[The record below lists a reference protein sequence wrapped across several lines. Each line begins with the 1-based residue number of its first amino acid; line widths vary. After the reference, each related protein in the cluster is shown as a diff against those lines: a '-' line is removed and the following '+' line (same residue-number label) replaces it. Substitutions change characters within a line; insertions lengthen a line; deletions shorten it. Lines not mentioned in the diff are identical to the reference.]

1 MEFFA
6 LSGLVNAVAAIGL
19 AAFIYSRSPQDPRH
33 RTFGYFGISSAIWSF
48 GYFLWH
54 ISETPEGALFNIRL
68 LMAGAI
74 FIPVTFLHHVLYL
87 LKAVDS
93 HRRLII
99 VNYGLGGIFF
109 LSNLTPSFVSAVHP
123 ISIFPFWGIPG
134 IAFHL
139 CMLWWFGLVV
149 YAHYLLAQAFL
160 QERGLRRRQFLF
172 LLVGSLIGYIGGAT
186 NFPLWY
192 GIEVLPYGTVGFALY
207 IALVAY
213 TLMKFHWLD
222 FSIYVE
228 KSLSYFAL
236 MLLISQ
242 PVYPALLL
250 AQKSV
255 FGTINLRYSLVQ
267 LVLHIFTVMGAYHM
281 KVGTKGAVARTI
293 LKGREMRLQVL
304 EQFSAKVSHSQDL
317 RELGSNIIET
327 IGQGVGA
334 SHAALFIF
342 DYDTDRFDRVAS
354 FGFSPDHPI
363 LNMQWT
369 LTDDIPQL
377 LLFAQN
383 RVSVDELLQVHE
395 KDSWEREIALELD
408 RLGIGWCFPLFGN
421 GQLLGFL
428 ALGPVGAELLRM
440 LGGKA
445 VWNTLIQES
454 TLALENVV
462 LRNEVR
468 RSHHLLRQIDRCRS
482 LEVMTRGL
490 TQELETPLTSMKAL
504 VQLARLR
511 EDDMEFTKCME
522 KVVGRDLQ
530 TIKQLTNEI
539 RGYVQSVSQ
548 ALPSRVYVHEIL
560 DVSLAFLAAHPAFRK
575 VLVEKAYFDAL
586 PALTIDRQGLLQAI
600 FNGLLFFLKD
610 GTVGERGLHVET
622 KANLCSSGKT
632 LVSVRFLWKTPE
644 TFPRFTLVSLEDM
657 KKDDD
662 HDDPSGLS
670 PFDGL
675 AVAGRIVQQQFGVFR
690 LLISDGRIIGFQI
703 DLPSAPLSAEEI
715 SRLAIPE
722 SPSPASLPVSPQG
735 FTGRLS

>member
-1 MEFFA
+1 VEFFA

-33 RTFGYFGISSAIWSF
+33 QTFGYFGISTAIWSF
-48 GYFLWH
+48 GYFFWQ
-54 ISETPEGALFNIRL
+54 ISETPEGAIFNLRL

-93 HRRLII
+93 HRRLIT
-99 VNYGLGGIFF
+99 VNYWLGAIFF
-109 LSNLTPSFVSAVHP
+109 FSNLTPYFVSAVHP
-123 ISIFPFWGIPG
+123 ISIFPFWGVPG

-149 YAHYLLAQAFL
+149 YAHYLLVQAFL

-172 LLVGSLIGYIGGAT
+172 LLVGSMIGYIGGAT

-228 KSLSYFAL
+228 KSLSYFVL

-255 FGTINLRYSLVQ
+255 LGTINLRYSLVQ
-267 LVLHIFTVMGAYHM
+267 LVLHVLTVIGAFHM

-304 EQFSAKVSHSQDL
+304 EQFSSKVSHSQDL

-334 SHAALFIF
+334 SHAVLFIF
-342 DYDTDRFDRVAS
+342 DFDSNRFEPVAS
-354 FGFSPDHPI
+354 FGFTPDHPI
-363 LNMQWT
+363 MNKQWT
-369 LTDDIPQL
+369 ITDDIPQL

-383 RVSVDELLQVHE
+383 RVSVDEFLQAHE
-395 KDSWEREIALELD
+395 KDPWEREIALELD

-428 ALGPVGAELLRM
+428 ALGPVSAELLQL

-445 VWNTLIQES
+445 VWNTLIHES

-462 LRNEVR
+462 LRNEVS
-468 RSHHLLRQIDRCRS
+468 RSHQLLRQMDRCRS

-490 TQELETPLTSMKAL
+490 SQELEAPLTSMKAL

-511 EDDMEFTKCME
+511 EDDVEFAKCME
-522 KVVGRDLQ
+522 QVVGRDLRA
-530 TIKQLTNEI
+530 IKQLTSEI

-548 ALPSRVYVHEIL
+548 ALPSQVYVHELL
-560 DVSLAFLAAHPAFRK
+560 DVSLTFFAAHPVFRK
-575 VLVEKAYFDAL
+575 VLVEKSYFDGL
-586 PALTIDRQGLLQAI
+586 PAITSDRQGLLQAI

-610 GTVGERGLHVET
+610 DIVGESGLSIET
-622 KANLCSSGKT
+622 KANLCSSGKI
-632 LVSVRFLWKTPE
+632 LVTVRFLWKIHE
-644 TFPRFTLVSLEDM
+644 TSPRFTLVSLEDI
-657 KKDDD
+657 KKDDYN
-662 HDDPSGLS
+662 DDPSGIS

-675 AVAGRIVQQQFGVFR
+675 AMAGRIVQQQFGVFR

-715 SRLAIPE
+715 SCLALPE
-722 SPSPASLPVSPQG
+722 SSSPASFPVSPRG
-735 FTGRLS
+735 GTGRLS